1 MFTLMYGIIKMLT
14 IIELQAQLQNLT
26 NRRISFTEIGIALG
40 TGRANISKRVN
51 SGSILKEDEIK
62 KIESY
67 FNLTLSKQS
76 VNNSNDIIKIP
87 YLDWLPEEMKNPK
100 YPDVIA
106 RLHSIDD
113 WGNADSL
120 RIVAMNGDKME
131 HFWYRIRNKDV
142 LLIDTNETKINNNGS
157 GVYFATSRNNTK
169 FWVREMTET
178 IDDGIEFKA
187 YAPSGVTVKLLSKQ
201 QLIDA
206 DFRIIGRVI
215 KNVSLTI

>member
-1 MFTLMYGIIKMLT
+1 MEINLKIKNLREKLHLTQEEFASKIGVNKKTIVFWENGKSKISKSKLLT
-14 IIELQAQLQNLT
+14 ICNICNLPSNFFENNVT
-26 NRRISFTEIGIALG
+26 NENVKNE
-40 TGRANISKRVN
+40 AN
-51 SGSILKEDEIK
+51 
-62 KIESY
+62 
-67 FNLTLSKQS
+67 
-76 VNNSNDIIKIP
+76 NDIIKIP
-87 YLDWLPEEMKNPK
+87 YFDWLPDELKNPK
-100 YPDVIA
+100 YPDVVA
-106 RLHSIDD
+106 RLHSIDG
-113 WGNADSL
+113 WGNADNL
-120 RIVAMNGDKME
+120 RIMAMNGDKME

>member
-1 MFTLMYGIIKMLT
+1 MST
-14 IIELQAQLQNLT
+14 ITEIQDTLQNLT
-26 NRRISFTEIGIALG
+26 NTKITQSDIAEALG
-40 TGRANISKRVN
+40 TGRSNISLRIKNN
-51 SGSILKEDEIK
+51 SQLSFEEVK

-67 FNLTLSKQS
+67 FNVSLNEQKINFDNKQI
-76 VNNSNDIIKIP
+76 SNDIIKIP
-87 YLDWLPEEMKNPK
+87 YFDWLPEELKNPK
-100 YPDVIA
+100 YPDVVA

-113 WGNADSL
+113 WGNADNL

-142 LLIDTNETKINNNGS
+142 LLIDTKETKINNNGS

-201 QLIDA
+201 QLADA

>member
-1 MFTLMYGIIKMLT
+1 ML
-14 IIELQAQLQNLT
+14 IDDKIQELQNLIKRKIT
-26 NRRISFTEIGIALG
+26 YEEIAKVLGKKSGTVVRNWSYRQRQLEEFEIQKLDEYYGKNKTEQ
-40 TGRANISKRVN
+40 N
-51 SGSILKEDEIK
+51 
-62 KIESY
+62 KII
-67 FNLTLSKQS
+67 QS
-76 VNNSNDIIKIP
+76 AQDIIKIP
-87 YLDWLPEEMKNPK
+87 YFDWLPEELKNPK
-100 YPDVIA
+100 YPDVVA
-106 RLHSIDD
+106 RSHSIED
-113 WGNADSL
+113 WGNIDNL

-142 LLIDTNETKINNNGS
+142 LLIDTKETKINNNGS

-187 YAPSGVTVKLLSKQ
+187 YAPSGVTVRVLSKQ
-201 QLIDA
+201 QLADA

>member
-1 MFTLMYGIIKMLT
+1 MST
-14 IIELQAQLQNLT
+14 ITEIQDILQNLINAKIT
-26 NRRISFTEIGIALG
+26 QTDIAEALG
-40 TGRANISKRVN
+40 TGRSNISLRAKNN
-51 SGSILKEDEIK
+51 SHLSFEEIK
-62 KIESY
+62 KIESH
-67 FNLTLSKQS
+67 FKVNLNEQKI
-76 VNNSNDIIKIP
+76 NNSLNNQNDIIKIP
-87 YLDWLPEEMKNPK
+87 YFDWLPEELKNPK
-100 YPDVIA
+100 YPDVVA
-106 RLHSIDD
+106 RSHSIDD
-113 WGNADSL
+113 WGNADNL

-187 YAPSGVTVKLLSKQ
+187 YAPSGVTVRVLSKE
-201 QLIDA
+201 QLADA

>member
-1 MFTLMYGIIKMLT
+1 ML
-14 IIELQAQLQNLT
+14 IDEKINELQNLIQRKIT
-26 NRRISFTEIGIALG
+26 YEEIAKILGKKSGNVVRNWSYRQRQLEEFEIQKLDEHYGKNKTEQ
-40 TGRANISKRVN
+40 NIIN
-51 SGSILKEDEIK
+51 
-62 KIESY
+62 
-67 FNLTLSKQS
+67 Q
-76 VNNSNDIIKIP
+76 SNDIIKIP
-87 YLDWLPEEMKNPK
+87 YFEWLPDELKNPK

-106 RLHSIDD
+106 RPHSIED
-113 WGNADSL
+113 WGNADNL

-187 YAPSGVTVKLLSKQ
+187 YAPSGVTVRVLSKQ
-201 QLIDA
+201 QLMDA

>member
-1 MFTLMYGIIKMLT
+1 MST
-14 IIELQAQLQNLT
+14 IIEIQNTLQKLIKAKITQT
-26 NRRISFTEIGIALG
+26 DIADALG
-40 TGRANISKRVN
+40 TGRSNISLRAKNN
-51 SGSILKEDEIK
+51 SQLSFEEIK

-67 FNLTLSKQS
+67 FKVNLGEQKINNTL
-76 VNNSNDIIKIP
+76 NNQDIIKIP
-87 YLDWLPEEMKNPK
+87 YFEWLPDELKNPK
-100 YPDVIA
+100 YPDVVA
-106 RLHSIDD
+106 RSHSIDD
-113 WGNADSL
+113 WGNIENL

-142 LLIDTNETKINNNGS
+142 LLIDTKETKINNNGS

-187 YAPSGVTVKLLSKQ
+187 YAPSGVTVRVLSKE
-201 QLIDA
+201 QLADA

>member
-1 MFTLMYGIIKMLT
+1 MST
-14 IIELQAQLQNLT
+14 IIEIQNTLQKLINAKITQT
-26 NRRISFTEIGIALG
+26 DIAKALG
-40 TGRANISKRVN
+40 TGRSNISLRANNN
-51 SGSILKEDEIK
+51 SHLTFEEIK
-62 KIESY
+62 KIENY
-67 FNLTLSKQS
+67 FKVNLNEQKL
-76 VNNSNDIIKIP
+76 NNSLNNQDIIKIP
-87 YLDWLPEEMKNPK
+87 YFDWLPEELKNPK
-100 YPDVIA
+100 YPDVVA
-106 RLHSIDD
+106 RPHSIED
-113 WGNADSL
+113 WGNADNL

-187 YAPSGVTVKLLSKQ
+187 YAPSGVTVRVLSKQ